1 MRVSDQ
7 SLGFLMCRGGR
18 GDRTGRYGNTNNNH
32 NFRDMD
38 YRGYDQE
45 EEETETDGFYG
56 SDDQS
61 SDVHDFRDR
70 PAFPLRGD
78 GQKDLGGEEKGIP
91 WPPCL
96 QPQPDLAPRLPHRME
111 KVPRREFEQSRTGL
125 QERARGNDGRGFP
138 ENTAPVAGGRDGNW
152 GHGGGHSDLME
163 YHTARQRDEDRFPR
177 DTVKRRVSQ
186 VHPSHFSKFLSMMSA
201 AKLFLCRAAFF
212 SWNRGTLW
220 EHWT

>member
-1 MRVSDQ
+1 MGKTVVL
-7 SLGFLMCRGGR
+7 SLYTLKNACASLVPRFLICRGGR

-45 EEETETDGFYG
+45 DEETETDGFYA

-111 KVPRREFEQSRTGL
+111 NIPRREFEQSRTGI

-138 ENTAPVAGGRDGNW
+138 ENTPPVAGGRDGNW

-177 DTVKRRVSQ
+177 ETVKRRVS
-186 VHPSHFSKFLSMMSA
+186 HDESILLIFLN
-201 AKLFLCRAAFF
+201 FCQ
-212 SWNRGTLW
+212 
-220 EHWT
+220 